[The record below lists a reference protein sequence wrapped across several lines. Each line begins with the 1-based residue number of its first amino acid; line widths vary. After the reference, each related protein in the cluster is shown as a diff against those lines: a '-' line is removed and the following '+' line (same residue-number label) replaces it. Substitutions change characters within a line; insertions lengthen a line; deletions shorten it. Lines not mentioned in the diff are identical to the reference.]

1 MYKKI
6 LLILLSLIILATG
19 CGKKENKNEP
29 EKEEK
34 EENVIVDQK
43 VDIINLDSTSRPY
56 AVVINNYPSAVKVQT
71 GLNEAYM
78 VYEIPI
84 EGGMS
89 RSVAFYKDIADLKI
103 GTIRSARHN
112 YLDYVLEHDA
122 IFVHFGWSKQA
133 KKDISDLKIDYIDGN
148 SRDPS
153 VFWRENPESLSRE
166 HTVYTNLSKII
177 TYRNFRKETQIKPP
191 LNYSTTDV
199 DLSSYKDSKKA
210 NSIEFNYSKTY
221 RVKFLYNEETG
232 KYDRYVNDKQHQDYF
247 QNKPFTTENI
257 IVILLDWGYTSN
269 YVDAAGNNYL
279 DLHNTGSGKGYY
291 ITNGYAKE
299 ITWEKKNRSSQTVYK
314 YQDGTPVNVSD
325 GNTYVMLQSK
335 TLGVSI
341 K

>member
-29 EKEEK
+29 EKEEN

-89 RSVAFYKDIADLKI
+89 RSVAFYKDISDLKI

-166 HTVYTNLSKII
+166 HTVYTNQ
-177 TYRNFRKETQIKPP
+177 R
-191 LNYSTTDV
+191 
-199 DLSSYKDSKKA
+199 
-210 NSIEFNYSKTY
+210 
-221 RVKFLYNEETG
+221 
-232 KYDRYVNDKQHQDYF
+232 
-247 QNKPFTTENI
+247 
-257 IVILLDWGYTSN
+257 
-269 YVDAAGNNYL
+269 
-279 DLHNTGSGKGYY
+279 
-291 ITNGYAKE
+291 
-299 ITWEKKNRSSQTVYK
+299 
-314 YQDGTPVNVSD
+314 
-325 GNTYVMLQSK
+325 
-335 TLGVSI
+335 
-341 K
+341 